1 MFSGRVGAGP
11 DQDLASGLGHSVASG
26 SGVAPGSGETP
37 SGGNAHGYVPR
48 DGRRRSLIDMSS
60 GEVVAGPDQD
70 LAPGPDHDG
79 APGRLCWPGLPWP
92 CSG

>member
-48 DGRRRSLIDMSS
+48 ALHNQNPALPGSDIEITVELII
-60 GEVVAGPDQD
+60 VPV
-70 LAPGPDHDG
+70 
-79 APGRLCWPGLPWP
+79 
-92 CSG
+92 